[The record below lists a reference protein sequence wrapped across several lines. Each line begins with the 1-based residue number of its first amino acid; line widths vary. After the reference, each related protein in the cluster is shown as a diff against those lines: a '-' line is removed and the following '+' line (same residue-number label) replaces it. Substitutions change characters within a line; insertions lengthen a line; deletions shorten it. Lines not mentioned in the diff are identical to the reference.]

1 MGADRQVIDALS
13 LIGGLIYLLM
23 GGDLL
28 VRGAA
33 ALSHRARVP
42 PIVVGLT
49 VVSFGTSAPELVV
62 SIQAVFARHPGLAL
76 GNIVGSN
83 IANVLLV
90 VGVPAIIAPLIC
102 NHQAIVRDTVIMIAT
117 SVFFFSLC
125 ILGPLGRIDGAL
137 LLAGLG
143 LYLLYNYKQA
153 RVGQKRP
160 PEPGEL
166 ERVLGLPHRRRMI
179 AVFLIIGV
187 LMLPLGANLLIEGAT
202 GIASRFGVPE
212 TVIGLTII
220 AVGTSLPEL
229 ATTLAGAFQGHA
241 AVALGN
247 VIGSNVINLLAIM
260 GAAAALSPEPI
271 PIPAA
276 FLRLDL
282 PVMIAAALA
291 LAFFTLRRAQ
301 IGRTPGI
308 VLTGGYVVYLGVLA
322 IAG

>member
-1 MGADRQVIDALS
+1 
-13 LIGGLIYLLM
+13 
-23 GGDLL
+23 
-28 VRGAA
+28 
-33 ALSHRARVP
+33 
-42 PIVVGLT
+42 
-49 VVSFGTSAPELVV
+49 
-62 SIQAVFARHPGLAL
+62 
-76 GNIVGSN
+76 
-83 IANVLLV
+83 
-90 VGVPAIIAPLIC
+90 
-102 NHQAIVRDTVIMIAT
+102 
-117 SVFFFSLC
+117 
-125 ILGPLGRIDGAL
+125 
-137 LLAGLG
+137 
-143 LYLLYNYKQA
+143 
-153 RVGQKRP
+153 
-160 PEPGEL
+160 
-166 ERVLGLPHRRRMI
+166 
-179 AVFLIIGV
+179 VFLIVGV
-187 LMLPLGANLLIEGAT
+187 LMLPLGADLLIEGAT
-202 GIASRFGVPE
+202 GIATRFGVPE

-220 AVGTSLPEL
+220 AIGTSLPEL

-308 VLTGGYVVYLGVLA
+308 MLTSGYVAYLGLLA

>member
-1 MGADRQVIDALS
+1 
-13 LIGGLIYLLM
+13 
-23 GGDLL
+23 
-28 VRGAA
+28 
-33 ALSHRARVP
+33 
-42 PIVVGLT
+42 
-49 VVSFGTSAPELVV
+49 
-62 SIQAVFARHPGLAL
+62 
-76 GNIVGSN
+76 
-83 IANVLLV
+83 
-90 VGVPAIIAPLIC
+90 
-102 NHQAIVRDTVIMIAT
+102 
-117 SVFFFSLC
+117 
-125 ILGPLGRIDGAL
+125 
-137 LLAGLG
+137 
-143 LYLLYNYKQA
+143 
-153 RVGQKRP
+153 
-160 PEPGEL
+160 
-166 ERVLGLPHRRRMI
+166 MI